1 MVPDDIAPQRRF
13 TILIV
18 DDHFVV
24 RNGVMAALELEQDML
39 VVGSVDSAK
48 GAIEH
53 FSEHQPDVVLLDL
66 QLPDM
71 TCPALLDQLRAVD
84 PHARVLVFSAYARE
98 DELVA
103 VMDAGASGYV
113 QKSAPREEFL
123 IALRRVA
130 AGGRYLPLH
139 LQRRIREYR
148 AGPSITQREREILTF
163 IARGH
168 SNKEIAASLG
178 ISVETVKEH
187 ISSVLGKL
195 DVRDRTSATTEA
207 IRRGIIALQE
217 PSPHPDDEGKGVI

>member
-1 MVPDDIAPQRRF
+1 MTPAASAQLHPF

-24 RNGVMAALELEQDML
+24 RNGVMAALELEQDMIVL
-39 VVGSVDSAK
+39 GSADSARE
-48 GAIEH
+48 AIELCSQH
-53 FSEHQPDVVLLDL
+53 RPDVVLLDL

-71 TCPALLDQLRAVD
+71 ACPALLTELRALN
-84 PHARVLVFSAYARE
+84 PHVRVLVFSAYARE

-123 IALRRVA
+123 TALRWVA
-130 AGGRYLPLH
+130 TGARYLPPH
-139 LQRRIREYR
+139 LQQRIRAYR
-148 AGPSITQREREILTF
+148 AGPNITQREREMLTL

-168 SNKEIAASLG
+168 SNKEIASNLG
-178 ISVETVKEH
+178 ISVDTVKEH

-217 PSPHPDDEGKGVI
+217 SPPDSGSEHAGGI

>member
-1 MVPDDIAPQRRF
+1 MTTVPAEAARQRAL

-24 RNGVMAALELEQDML
+24 RNGVMAALELEQDVL
-39 VVGSVDSAK
+39 VVGSADSAK
-48 GAIEH
+48 GAIEQ
-53 FSEHQPDVVLLDL
+53 FSVHRPDVVLLDL

-71 TCPALLDQLRAVD
+71 TCTALLAKLRAIN
-84 PHARVLVFSAYARE
+84 PQAKILVFSAYARE
-98 DELVA
+98 DQLVA

-130 AGGRYLPLH
+130 SGGRYLSPN
-139 LQRRIREYR
+139 LQQRIREYR
-148 AGPSITQREREILTF
+148 AGPNITQREREILTL
-163 IARGH
+163 IARGQ
-168 SNKEIAASLG
+168 SNKEIAATLG

-195 DVRDRTSATTEA
+195 DVKDRTSATTEA
-207 IRRGIIALQE
+207 LRRGIVALQE
-217 PSPHPDDEGKGVI
+217 PPPH